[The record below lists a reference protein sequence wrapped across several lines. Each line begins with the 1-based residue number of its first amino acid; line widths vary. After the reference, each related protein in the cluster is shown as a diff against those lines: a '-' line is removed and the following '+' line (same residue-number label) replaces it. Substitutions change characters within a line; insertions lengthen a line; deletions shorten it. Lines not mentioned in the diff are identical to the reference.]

1 MTAPASAQ
9 VANAGVRTV
18 VAPLVNVSLV
28 VRLLTL
34 AVGFYG
40 LVGDPLT
47 VQAFVAIVL
56 LAGTSIVGLL
66 HPPALDAVLRHP
78 SIAMLDVLVVLGVL
92 IVLGV
97 GSPLILA
104 TLSTALLVGVLFPA
118 KVAVLLGITLA
129 SGYIGVLDPNRA
141 DTSVDGDSFLLL
153 VGVPV
158 MYACLV
164 GIGQSFRW
172 IAVRQARAEAALRD
186 AAQAT
191 AAAEERA
198 RLAREMHDS
207 FAKTLQGIALGCA
220 GLAAW
225 VQRDPDAAAAQAEAL
240 GAAAEQAVRE
250 ARGLLSEL
258 RRDRPEEPFLAVLA
272 SACGEWSEHHGVPCR
287 FEGPDAPL
295 RDPTPHVRYQLLA
308 AVCEALENAGRHAAA
323 GTVAV
328 TVRLAG
334 DELEITVA
342 DDGVGFDAASVAEA
356 EREGHFGIRGM
367 RERLA
372 DVGGTLGV
380 QSRPG
385 AGTTVALRVPL
396 VIDLTEENLAGRLA

>member
-1 MTAPASAQ
+1 MTAASA
-9 VANAGVRTV
+9 ALAAEGARPF

-34 AVGFYG
+34 AVGLYG

-47 VQAFVAIVL
+47 VQAFTAVVL
-56 LAGTSIVGLL
+56 LAGTSLVGLL
-66 HPPALDAVLRHP
+66 HPRALDAVLRHP
-78 SIAMLDVLVVLGVL
+78 GIAMLDVLVVLGVL

-118 KVAVLLGITLA
+118 KVALLLGVTLA
-129 SGYIGVLDPNRA
+129 AGYVGVLDPTEA
-141 DTSVDGDSFLLL
+141 DTSVDGDSFLLV

-172 IAVRQARAEAALRD
+172 IAARQARAEAALRQ

-198 RLAREMHDS
+198 RLARDMHDS

-225 VQRDPDAAAAQAEAL
+225 VERDPGQAAAQAEAL
-240 GAAAEQAVRE
+240 GEAAEQAVRE

-258 RRDRPEEPFLAVLA
+258 RRDRPGEPFVDVIA
-272 SACGEWSEHHGVPCR
+272 SACAEWSEQQGVPCR
-287 FEGPDAPL
+287 FERPGTGVQDLP
-295 RDPTPHVRYQLLA
+295 PHVRYQLLA
-308 AVCEALENAGRHAAA
+308 AVCEALENVARHAAA
-323 GTVAV
+323 RTTTVAMG
-328 TVRLAG
+328 TDG
-334 DELEITVA
+334 DEVVITVA
-342 DDGVGFDAASVAEA
+342 DDGAGFDPATIADA

-372 DVGGTLGV
+372 DVGGTLSV
-380 QSRPG
+380 ASRPG
-385 AGTTVALRVPL
+385 AGTTLTLRVPL
-396 VIDLTEENLAGRLA
+396 VIDLTEDSLARRPG